1 MALLGLEPTTSCTAG
16 EHSSKELLQQLMLQY
31 ILYGLFAGKP
41 SQPLIVGDR
50 EGRERYTYDLEWE
63 VRSAYP
69 IVAHEVAYWETD
81 KVTY

>member
-1 MALLGLEPTTSCTAG
+1 
-16 EHSSKELLQQLMLQY
+16 MLCS
-31 ILYGLFAGKP
+31 GKP

-69 IVAHEVAYWETD
+69 IAAHEVAYWESD
-81 KVTY
+81 KVHTLSQTYCEYPHIHTRNYEKFNQFDTY

>member
-1 MALLGLEPTTSCTAG
+1 
-16 EHSSKELLQQLMLQY
+16 
-31 ILYGLFAGKP
+31 
-41 SQPLIVGDR
+41 VGDR

-81 KVTY
+81 KVTD